1 MAGWTRYP
9 ARQHTEGPEVA
20 PSLLGE
26 GKKGKSRLLQVAQL
40 GSGLGCIRHEDG
52 LGKVLGTY
60 QPGLGERR
68 EFGL

>member
-1 MAGWTRYP
+1 MGESKWVAGWTRYP

-40 GSGLGCIRHEDG
+40 G
-52 LGKVLGTY
+52 
-60 QPGLGERR
+60 
-68 EFGL
+68 